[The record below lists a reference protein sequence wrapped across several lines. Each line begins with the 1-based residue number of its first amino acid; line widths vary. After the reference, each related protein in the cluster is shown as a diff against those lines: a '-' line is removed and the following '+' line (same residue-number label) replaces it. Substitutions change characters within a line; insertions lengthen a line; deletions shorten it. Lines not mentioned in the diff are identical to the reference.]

1 MDQNNIFEAAQAVIS
16 VELLTTLEWLITHEE
31 VLLKELLQTAL
42 EDGLREKINKLQED
56 GSTNPTYM
64 LENMTIFFERIE
76 ELLADLLT
84 QEPRNEQRKTAPKL
98 LSKAIGSIDQSTY
111 DAKTINVSV
120 EKTSRALKKN
130 KSLNAKKLFFREFLK
145 NWNPTKKNPVQ

>member
-16 VELLTTLEWLITHEE
+16 VELLATLEWLMTHEE
-31 VLLKELLQTAL
+31 ALVRELLQTAL
-42 EDGLREKINKLQED
+42 ENGLREKITDLQED
-56 GSTNPTYM
+56 GNTNPADM

-76 ELLADLLT
+76 ELISDLLAR
-84 QEPRNEQRKTAPKL
+84 EPRSKQSEKTPKS
-98 LSKAIGSIDQSTY
+98 LSRVIDSIDQSSY
-111 DAKTINVSV
+111 DPKTIHESV
-120 EKTSRALKKN
+120 VTTNRALKKN